1 MQFMDKYSDLVFFI
15 IAVFYFY
22 MRVVR
27 DITFNSWIQV
37 FVDVIMI
44 IGAVMFAISVSLTI
58 LRRLRERKN
67 NKVG

>member
-1 MQFMDKYSDLVFFI
+1 
-15 IAVFYFY
+15 

-44 IGAVMFAISVSLTI
+44 IGAVMFAISVTLTI